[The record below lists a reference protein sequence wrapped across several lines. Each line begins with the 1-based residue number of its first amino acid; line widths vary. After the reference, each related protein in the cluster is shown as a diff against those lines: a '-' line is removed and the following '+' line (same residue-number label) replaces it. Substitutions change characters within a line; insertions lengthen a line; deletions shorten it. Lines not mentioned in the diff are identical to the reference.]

1 VLCKTVTGIATV
13 RSLARSG
20 VEVHAF
26 MFRRDDPV
34 RYSRH
39 GVKVPCYDLAD
50 DEPALIRFLIAYA
63 RKLGRRPVVF
73 PSGDAHALLLA
84 KHAAELTP
92 HCRLWSLSHQDLARI
107 VNKDSL
113 YAAARAAGVPTV
125 PGIAAPT
132 FEELLEWSQE
142 HAGPYIL
149 KPNYAGVDSCTLRD
163 KNRIVPGREELL
175 SYARSHGTQSLVIQ
189 RVLSGGDG
197 NIFDCYGLCDRA
209 GRVAS
214 LTSHRRIRQHPPDF
228 GATSYGEIPAV
239 LPARDEQFL
248 FAATESLLKS
258 VRYHGIFGIEWL
270 REQST
275 GRFYLIDFNA
285 RPFLTIG
292 HLHDCG
298 VNLPLLAHR
307 ELSGESL
314 ADVDPRPVVKHKR
327 WVYLSKDMES
337 FRSPGQAD
345 QIGVARRLASV
356 ASCRSFA
363 YCSWDDPL
371 PGIHSLLQILER
383 ACRFLL
389 RLRKAGQR
397 VGPAATGEH

>member
-1 VLCKTVTGIATV
+1 
-13 RSLARSG
+13 
-20 VEVHAF
+20 
-26 MFRRDDPV
+26 MFRRDDPI
-34 RYSRH
+34 RYSRY

-50 DEPALIRFLIAYA
+50 DEPALIRFLIGYA
-63 RKLGRRPVVF
+63 SKLGRRPVVF

-84 KHAAELTP
+84 KHAAELSP
-92 HCRLWSLSHQDLARI
+92 HCLLWTLPYPDLARI
-107 VNKDSL
+107 INKDSL

-132 FEELLEWSQE
+132 FEELLEWSQQ

-149 KPNYAGVDSCTLRD
+149 KPNYAGVGSCTLRE
-163 KNRIVPGREELL
+163 KNRVVAGREELL

-197 NIFDCYGLCDRA
+197 NIFDCYGLCDRD
-209 GRVAS
+209 GRVVS
-214 LTSHRRIRQHPPDF
+214 LTSHGRIRQHPPDF
-228 GATSYGEIPAV
+228 GATCYGEIPAA
-239 LPARDEQFL
+239 LPVRDEQFL
-248 FAATESLLKS
+248 FAATERLFKS

-270 REQST
+270 RDQAT

-292 HLHDCG
+292 HLRDCG

-314 ADVDPRPVVKHKR
+314 SDVDPRPVVKHKR

-337 FRSPGQAD
+337 FRVPRHED
-345 QIGVARRLASV
+345 RIGVARRLASL
-356 ASCRSFA
+356 AGCRSFA
-363 YCSWDDPL
+363 YGSWHDPV

-383 ACRFLL
+383 ARRFVF
-389 RLRKAGQR
+389 RWRHFRRAGR
-397 VGPAATGEH
+397 PADAAATAPTIRR